1 MLLDLDRSTGIP
13 PNHLKNHL
21 NGIRNRA
28 SFPSQYILVLK
39 INIMNKPYR
48 KSQFD
53 VCGAPTR
60 TNLGISGNRP
70 SIRHPAI
77 LKNNIENQR
86 KSVFNTGVSKIVY
99 CKPFSPCRN
108 LNRQSHLSL
117 TRPKVRVFYLEI
129 EGCLPILNL
138 ILDGFI

>member
-1 MLLDLDRSTGIP
+1 MDRSTGIP

-39 INIMNKPYR
+39 TNSMNKPYG
-48 KSQFD
+48 KSRFD

-60 TNLGISGNRP
+60 TNLGITGSRP
-70 SIRHPAI
+70 SVRHPAI
-77 LKNNIENQR
+77 LKINIENQR

-99 CKPFSPCRN
+99 FKSFSLAGAYIGRAIYLWPG
-108 LNRQSHLSL
+108 
-117 TRPKVRVFYLEI
+117 PKVRVFYVEI
-129 EGCLPILNL
+129 EGYLPILNL